1 MLTIAIAKG
10 RIQDSLKPVFL
21 ALGLSLENLESR
33 KLIITSPK
41 QTFRLVFLKSPD
53 IPVYVAQGSV
63 DLGIVGKDVV
73 LEADLPVYEIESL
86 NLAKCSL
93 CLAGPKN
100 SVTQR
105 MVPTIATKYPLLTKN
120 IFLNR
125 NERVNIITLQGS
137 VEIAP
142 LIGLSDS
149 IVDLVESGNTLKAND
164 LIIQETLMAIYP
176 LVVANQISYKTKSN
190 AINQWMTLF
199 NEQLSM
205 LSLA

>member
-10 RIQDSLKPVFL
+10 RIQDALKPVFL
-21 ALGLSLENLESR
+21 ALGISLQDLESR
-33 KLIITSPK
+33 KLILTSPQ

-53 IPVYVAQGSV
+53 IPTYVSQGSV

-73 LEADLPVYEIESL
+73 LEANLPIYEIESL

-93 CLAGPKN
+93 CLAGPKTDFQHK
-100 SVTQR
+100 SVTT
-105 MVPTIATKYPLLTKN
+105 VATKYPTLTKN

-125 NERVNIITLQGS
+125 NEKIKIITLEGS

-142 LIGLSDS
+142 LIGLSDC
-149 IVDLVESGNTLKAND
+149 IVDLVESGNTLKANQ
-164 LIIQETLMAIYP
+164 LVIQETLMAIYP
-176 LVVANQISYKTKSN
+176 LVVANKISYKTKSI

-199 NEQLSM
+199 NQQMSI
-205 LSLA
+205 LAPT